1 MLNVR
6 RSIMISAPRDSVM
19 EFLRDLT
26 QIAHYEEKV
35 DSVELKPHAEGAV
48 VDASGRFLGLPW
60 RGSFEVRFTRDGG
73 YRGSMVS
80 GPLRRMECV
89 MTLRP
94 VTGGTVLEH
103 GEEYELPLLMRPV
116 SGLVRRWVDATLEN
130 ELSTIK
136 EGAEALN
143 RRIQLSKLEP

>member
-1 MLNVR
+1 MLNVSR
-6 RSIMISAPRDSVM
+6 QILISAPRDSVM
-19 EFLRDLT
+19 EYLRDLS

-35 DSVELKPHAEGAV
+35 DAVELKPHEEGAL

-60 RGSFEVRFTRDGG
+60 KGTFEVRYTKDGG
-73 YRGSMVS
+73 YRGVMVS

-94 VTGGTVLEH
+94 VTGGTMLEH
-103 GEEYELPLLMRPV
+103 AEQYELPLLMRPI
-116 SGLVRRWVDATLEN
+116 SGFIRNWVNATLEN
-130 ELSTIK
+130 ELGFIK

-143 RRIQLSKLEP
+143 RRIQLDKLEP

>member
-19 EFLRDLT
+19 EYLRDLS

-35 DSVELKPHAEGAV
+35 DAVELKPHSDGAV
-48 VDASGRFLGLPW
+48 VDATGRFLGLPW
-60 RGSFEVRFTRDGG
+60 KGTFEVQYTRDGG
-73 YRGSMVS
+73 YRGVMVS
-80 GPLRRMECV
+80 GPLRRMECI

-103 GEEYELPLLMRPV
+103 GEEYELPLLMRPI
-116 SGLVRRWVDATLEN
+116 STFVRRWVDSTLEN
-130 ELSTIK
+130 ELSFIK

-143 RRIQLSKLEP
+143 RRIQLKRLEP

>member
-1 MLNVR
+1 MNVR

-35 DSVELKPHAEGAV
+35 DAVQLQPHAEGAV
-48 VDASGRFLGLPW
+48 VDANGRFLGLPW
-60 RGSFEVRFTRDGG
+60 RGRFEVRFTNDGG
-73 YRGSMVS
+73 YRGVMVS

-130 ELSTIK
+130 ELSSIK

-143 RRIQLSKLEP
+143 RKIQLSKLEP